1 MKNVSFESAL
11 CAREDRKTNK
21 TLHFEVFEVLRER
34 ERETQTRRE
43 RERERDS
50 CEKRG
55 EKNNI

>member
-34 ERETQTRRE
+34 ERDTNKEREGE
-43 RERERDS
+43 RER
-50 CEKRG
+50 
-55 EKNNI
+55 